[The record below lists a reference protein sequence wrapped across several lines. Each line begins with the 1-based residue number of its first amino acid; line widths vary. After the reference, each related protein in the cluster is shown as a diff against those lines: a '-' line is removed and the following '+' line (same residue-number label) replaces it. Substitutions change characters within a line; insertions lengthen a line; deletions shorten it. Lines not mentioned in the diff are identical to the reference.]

1 MPFATEIAG
10 WNVTVLPSMSN
21 VPSGDSPVVVRIKTL
36 PFVIELACSV
46 WLKVKRSRWFSAIR
60 VTRQPDDEQP
70 RSHDSKQNASEELGQ
85 RTAGLMPAEPVEDE
99 PPEQPARN
107 NADNPL
113 RTTIDR
119 ENRLMERSIG

>member
-1 MPFATEIAG
+1 
-10 WNVTVLPSMSN
+10 
-21 VPSGDSPVVVRIKTL
+21 VVVRIDTL
-36 PFVIELACSV
+36 PFVTEPVCSG
-46 WLKVKRSRWFSAIR
+46 WLKLKRSRWFSAIR

-85 RTAGLMPAEPVEDE
+85 RTVGLMPAEPVEDE